1 MSQENVELVRAL
13 YAEWEKGNFGAMA
26 ELYAPDVEWHWS
38 SGARAL
44 RGGSASYKGLTSPRR
59 HVAKAASRT
68 LVRARPAVVNRPAYL
83 KGQMPRG

>member
-38 SGARAL
+38 IHAPSL
-44 RGGSASYKGLTSPRR
+44 GLVPLSSIGPHT
-59 HVAKAASRT
+59 
-68 LVRARPAVVNRPAYL
+68 
-83 KGQMPRG
+83 